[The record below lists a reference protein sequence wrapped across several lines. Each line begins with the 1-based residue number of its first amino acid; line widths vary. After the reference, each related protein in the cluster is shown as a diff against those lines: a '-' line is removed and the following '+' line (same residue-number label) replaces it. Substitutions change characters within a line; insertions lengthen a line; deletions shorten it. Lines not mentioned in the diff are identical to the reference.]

1 MSHSVRRLQAILIV
15 ICVFAIAAFSVNA
28 AVPGED
34 FVAGWKFDG
43 PALHFVGHDLYGHI
57 DGGAEL
63 FHEFGFD
70 SLIVQRYVKDKE
82 ELDLEI
88 YQMSSH
94 ASAVGIYLMK
104 VGRETPVEGVNC
116 RNSGSASQL
125 SLVRG
130 ALFVQINNFYGQ
142 DSLVPVMVAMANAV
156 AEGTV
161 EDPPVETFKLLADS
175 GLIPGSARLI
185 RGQYA
190 LQPVYTLGPGDILS
204 LDGKIFGVVGK
215 YLAPDSSQYTRIV
228 VQYNSERKAASVFN
242 NLMRNLDSYLK
253 PIEKR
258 EDGLTFKD
266 YQNKYGMVTL
276 NGKILMC
283 NLKLTAQPQL
293 PQPEIDATGDASE

>member
-1 MSHSVRRLQAILIV
+1 MNASLRVRIMILSITVVLIIAV
-15 ICVFAIAAFSVNA
+15 ICAQA

-34 FVAGWKFDG
+34 FVPEWKFDG
-43 PALHFVGHDLYGHI
+43 VALHFVGHDLYGHI

-70 SLIVQRYVKDKE
+70 SLIVQRYEKGKE

-104 VGRETPVEGVNC
+104 VGRETPVEGVNV

-130 ALFVQINNFYGQ
+130 AQFVQINNFYGQ
-142 DSLVPVMVAMANAV
+142 DSLIPVMVAMANAV
-156 AEGTV
+156 TEGTK
-161 EDPPVETFKLLADS
+161 DDQPVETFKLLPDS
-175 GLIPGSARLI
+175 GFIQGSARLI

-190 LQPVYTLGPGDILS
+190 LQPVYTLGPGDILA
-204 LDGKIFGVVGK
+204 LDGKIFGVVGR
-215 YLAPDSSQYTRIV
+215 YLASDSSQYTRVV
-228 VQYNSERKAASVFN
+228 VQYKDDRTAAGVFT
-242 NLMRNLDSYLK
+242 NLVRNLDSYLK

-258 EDGLTFKD
+258 ADGITFKD
-266 YQNKYGMVTL
+266 YQNKYGMVTVS
-276 NGKILMC
+276 GKVLEC
-283 NLKLTAQPQL
+283 HLKLTTQPQL
-293 PQPEIDATGDASE
+293 PQPDIDTSTVESD